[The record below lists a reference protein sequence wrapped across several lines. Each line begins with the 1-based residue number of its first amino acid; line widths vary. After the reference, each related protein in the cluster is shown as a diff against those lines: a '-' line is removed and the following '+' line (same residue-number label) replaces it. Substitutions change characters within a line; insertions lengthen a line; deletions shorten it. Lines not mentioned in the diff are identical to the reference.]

1 MQDSRNRFGG
11 MGGGKNK
18 IKVSEDLL
26 NCSAAATASA
36 AAAAASTFLRQKIKM
51 EALNWFWFVLF
62 CGASVDESATSQVRK
77 KTFYL
82 RQFVFPRK
90 RNKREKRRKVAFFKS

>member
-1 MQDSRNRFGG
+1 

-26 NCSAAATASA
+26 NCSAASAASA

-51 EALNWFWFVLF
+51 EALNWFRFVLF

-77 KTFYL
+77 KRFIYDNL
-82 RQFVFPRK
+82 FFPAK
-90 RNKREKRRKVAFFKS
+90 EIKERNEEKLLFSKVKNEQITKT

>member
-1 MQDSRNRFGG
+1 

-36 AAAAASTFLRQKIKM
+36 AAAASTFLRQKIKM
-51 EALNWFWFVLF
+51 EALNWFRFGLF

-77 KTFYL
+77 KPFYL